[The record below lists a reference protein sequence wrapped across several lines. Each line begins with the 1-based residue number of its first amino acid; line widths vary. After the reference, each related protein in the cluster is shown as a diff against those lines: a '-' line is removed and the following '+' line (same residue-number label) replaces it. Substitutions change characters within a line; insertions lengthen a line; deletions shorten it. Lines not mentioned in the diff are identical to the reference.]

1 MSLDVIK
8 IRKNIGPVNKGIDL
22 GLLGK
27 FIRYIKIKNI
37 TVYKKIT
44 LKKYCILGTNCV
56 VTPNAEFGE
65 GSVAGAQSLVNIKL
79 KEWTIY
85 QGFPLRGYFKRKK
98 KFLKYLKKSLNDF
111 V

>member
-44 LKKYCILGTNCV
+44 LKKKITFEILNVLIICWLILNIIENKKNKKR
-56 VTPNAEFGE
+56 PIKK
-65 GSVAGAQSLVNIKL
+65 VNKLSIK
-79 KEWTIY
+79 KI
-85 QGFPLRGYFKRKK
+85 FKDS
-98 KFLKYLKKSLNDF
+98 YLIIRDR
-111 V
+111 